1 MVNKLIEIK
10 KKIYIVFVIFYSNLN
25 LSKKK
30 NVKDFLYNG
39 LVIVC
44 L

>member
-1 MVNKLIEIK
+1 MVNKLIEIKK

-30 NVKDFLYNG
+30 KCKGFF
-39 LVIVC
+39 I
-44 L
+44 